1 MSKKKPKKPHIEY
14 LSTWED
20 AMRFGLMDGRPYSE
34 ISIKTYMHY
43 AKWFLEQYGEIS
55 IETLKKALLAI
66 PIEHYGKRLKLHQA
80 LISLAKILVEE
91 QVLDKSYL
99 IESKKFRP
107 RRHLPEKKHSV
118 DQKNWEKL
126 LEPSQSSLE
135 RLIII
140 LLSQTGL
147 RVSEAASLK
156 LDDIN
161 FEDKVLTVRFA
172 KWGKTRRVGLQN
184 KVVEAI
190 QAYLKDREET
200 KEDWLFINRNGNRM
214 DRFGIR
220 NRLDRIGKRVEVKVT
235 PHALRRAFVTL
246 NANKGRP
253 LVMLQIACGHN
264 DIATTRSYCMTT
276 EDETDLRP
284 VSGTI

>member
-1 MSKKKPKKPHIEY
+1 MGKQSPKKGHSEY

-20 AMRFGLMDGRPYSE
+20 AMRFGLMDGRPHSE
-34 ISIKTYMHY
+34 ISIKTYVYY
-43 AKWFLEQYGEIS
+43 ANWFLGRYGEIS
-55 IETLKKALLAI
+55 LETLKKALLAI
-66 PIEHYGKRLKLHQA
+66 PTEHYAKRLKMYQSVT
-80 LISLAKILVEE
+80 SLAKILIEE
-91 QVLDKSYL
+91 QVLEKSYL
-99 IESKKFRP
+99 MEAKKFRP

-118 DQKNWEKL
+118 DQKSLEKL
-126 LEPSQSSLE
+126 LEACQNPLE
-135 RLIII
+135 KLIVI

-156 LDDIN
+156 LEDLD
-161 FEDKVLTVRFA
+161 FEEKVLTVRLA

-184 KVVEAI
+184 KVVEVI
-190 QAYLKDREET
+190 QAYLDVRSKTEE
-200 KEDWLFINRNGNRM
+200 EWLFINRNGNRM
-214 DRFGIR
+214 DRFGVR
-220 NRLDRIGKRVEVKVT
+220 NRLDRIGKRADVKVT

-276 EDETDLRP
+276 EDETIEAMRAWE
-284 VSGTI
+284 